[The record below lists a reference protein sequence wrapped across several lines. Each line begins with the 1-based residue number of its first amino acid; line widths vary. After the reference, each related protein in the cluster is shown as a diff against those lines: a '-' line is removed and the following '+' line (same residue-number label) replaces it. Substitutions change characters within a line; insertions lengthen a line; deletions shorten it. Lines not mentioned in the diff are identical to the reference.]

1 MPTKSGVVE
10 MKTTHLVLILA
21 LGLAL
26 ALAPAAAAVGPSG
39 SVEARVGVEAS
50 AEAPAVDAPS
60 ADDAVSAAD
69 GVAPDAPA
77 VPEAD
82 VLPEDVITPL
92 GLPSVDDV
100 ASVSANADADLEAS
114 SRAGSTWSAG
124 GGAQAAVE
132 ALAEAVG
139 PEVVEKAPPLIAA
152 AGFLAVLQALG
163 AWRLL
168 GFGAFAMY
176 SRLAKSELL
185 DNTHRDRV
193 FQLIRDTPGLGVSE
207 IAQRTSLGWGTTVY
221 HLDRLERAQMV
232 TSERGGLHRCYFPIG
247 TVGRDERKA
256 HGLLKGDTTRSI
268 ATFLVGRPGA
278 TQTEMCEALGM
289 TPSAASKQLTKLENA
304 GLVRRERE
312 WKTVRLFPEGPL
324 PGLVSPDAPA
334 QVVTATP
341 AAPMALAA

>member
-1 MPTKSGVVE
+1 
-10 MKTTHLVLILA
+10 MKTAHVVLILA
-21 LGLAL
+21 MGFAL
-26 ALAPAAAAVGPSG
+26 ALAPVAAAVGPSG
-39 SVEARVGVEAS
+39 SAEARVSVQAS
-50 AEAPAVDAPS
+50 AEAPAD
-60 ADDAVSAAD
+60 
-69 GVAPDAPA
+69 APDAGGAAGTLAGSAPDA
-77 VPEAD
+77 ALPPEATALPD
-82 VLPEDVITPL
+82 EVVEALALPEL
-92 GLPSVDDV
+92 EDV

-114 SRAGSTWSAG
+114 SRAGTAPAAG
-124 GGAQAAVE
+124 GGAQAVVE

-139 PEVVEKAPPLIAA
+139 PEVAEKAPPVIAA

-163 AWRLL
+163 AWRVL

-207 IAQRTSLGWGTTVY
+207 IAQQTGLGWGTTVY

-232 TSERGGLHRCYFPIG
+232 TSERAGLHRCYFPIG

-268 ATFLVGRPGA
+268 ATFLVERPGA

-289 TPSAASKQLTKLENA
+289 TASAASKQLTKLENA

-312 WKTVRLFPEGPL
+312 WKTVRLFPQGPL
-324 PGLVSPDAPA
+324 PALVTPEPHAPVA
-334 QVVTATP
+334 PVALGP
-341 AAPMALAA
+341 MPMAA